1 MKNLI
6 SNKILKNKIQ
16 CNYCKE
22 ILISHYQHDF
32 KMCKCG
38 KTGIDGG
45 NEFLKRCGTGYTETS
60 IIDDGSFELQ
70 REYCEWGS
78 NYDKEHNLLKETLFR
93 PVKDLETEHI
103 YKILET
109 QILTKFW
116 VRLFWDELR
125 HREEL
130 ILESYE
136 Q

>member
-1 MKNLI
+1 MRRILRNSIICPDGKELI
-6 SNKILKNKIQ
+6 SRNI
-16 CNYCKE
+16 
-22 ILISHYQHDF
+22 HDF
-32 KMCKCG
+32 VGHYCG
-38 KTGIDGG
+38 KNRFFAVDGG
-45 NEFLKRCGTGYTETS
+45 TDYLKRCGIGYTETS
-60 IIDDGSFELQ
+60 IINDGSFELQ
-70 REYCEWGS
+70 RENCEWGS

-116 VRLFWDELR
+116 IRLFWDEIKY
-125 HREEL
+125 REEL